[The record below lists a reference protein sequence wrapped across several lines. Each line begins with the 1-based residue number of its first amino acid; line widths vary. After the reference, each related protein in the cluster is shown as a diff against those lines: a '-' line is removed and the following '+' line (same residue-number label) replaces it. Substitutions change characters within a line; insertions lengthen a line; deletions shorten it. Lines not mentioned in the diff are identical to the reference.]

1 MLRHLGPALVM
12 ALLADVAPA
21 LAQPVAPPRTPGS
34 VFGGETGRK
43 ARETVD
49 VSASLVYAHDSD
61 TPAEF
66 QGVIGSDVLGGRS
79 TLFNAGAEYKWE
91 GSRVQVGA
99 TGASVLRHYSEIDD
113 GTISGSAGLGVSA
126 RLGSRTALSA
136 NQSLAYAPSY
146 LYGLFPSTQSDTPGQ
161 PTTPA
166 PATDYALDDTASY
179 NYGTTVS
186 LTHGLS
192 RRSRVSASGEYH
204 VTDFLR
210 ETQGRRDLNVGTA
223 RGDFGTNVTR
233 HVEIRAGY
241 HYRTGSFAYAG
252 ALASG
257 ADASSTEHGLDL
269 GVEYSRPVSASR
281 RMVFAFEFGP
291 ATTTI
296 PVTTI
301 SGTTTSALTTT
312 DERVLRYT
320 SDGSVTWEFSR
331 SWNTRIAARRSLEYI
346 AQLAEPVFVDGVS
359 AEVGG
364 VLSSRLDVQG
374 ALRYSNGASA
384 STAGALKFDTYSA
397 ETLARYGLS
406 RSLALY
412 VQYVYYF
419 YDFQQ
424 KTALPGGLPPSLERN
439 GIRVGVTVWA
449 SPLRR

>member
-166 PATDYALDDTASY
+166 
-179 NYGTTVS
+179 
-186 LTHGLS
+186 
-192 RRSRVSASGEYH
+192 
-204 VTDFLR
+204 
-210 ETQGRRDLNVGTA
+210 
-223 RGDFGTNVTR
+223 
-233 HVEIRAGY
+233 
-241 HYRTGSFAYAG
+241 
-252 ALASG
+252 
-257 ADASSTEHGLDL
+257 
-269 GVEYSRPVSASR
+269 
-281 RMVFAFEFGP
+281 
-291 ATTTI
+291 
-296 PVTTI
+296 
-301 SGTTTSALTTT
+301 
-312 DERVLRYT
+312 
-320 SDGSVTWEFSR
+320 
-331 SWNTRIAARRSLEYI
+331 
-346 AQLAEPVFVDGVS
+346 
-359 AEVGG
+359 
-364 VLSSRLDVQG
+364 
-374 ALRYSNGASA
+374 
-384 STAGALKFDTYSA
+384 
-397 ETLARYGLS
+397 
-406 RSLALY
+406 
-412 VQYVYYF
+412 
-419 YDFQQ
+419 
-424 KTALPGGLPPSLERN
+424 
-439 GIRVGVTVWA
+439 
-449 SPLRR
+449 